1 MFLNYPFMADDEDIT
16 VMNPIQE
23 VESTSPNFP
32 ESPRCHFDFPNW
44 VSTRSTASSSCQSI
58 FQESSRIGS
67 WFSSQ
72 VPSPLDRIHQMAS
85 EDTPKWPVSEIWIT
99 MRWLI

>member
-1 MFLNYPFMADDEDIT
+1 MFLNYPFMADDEVVT

-23 VESTSPNFP
+23 EEFTSPNFP

-85 EDTPKWPVSEIWIT
+85 EDTPKWPVSESWIT
-99 MRWLI
+99 MR